1 MYGQLTITHPFY
13 ASFPFFFFQK
23 QTWTLKSDIIS
34 RVIYLQLTGGVSVGE
49 TTDRCFISVDEKNYK
64 QTLRVTCLG
73 RNTL

>member
-1 MYGQLTITHPFY
+1 MHGQLTITHLFM
-13 ASFPFFFFQK
+13 PFFIFQK